1 MKQITKTNN
10 FSDIVSLIN
19 RSRLRAY
26 QAVNRE
32 LIELYWKIGE
42 YISNKTLEEGWGKST
57 VQNLARYI
65 QKAEPGIKGF
75 SDKNLW
81 RMKQFYE
88 VYKNYPKLSTLLREI
103 SWSHNM
109 IIMSKCETI
118 EEKEF
123 YLQLVV
129 NEHYTFRELERQINT
144 CYYERT
150 LLSQQH
156 HEKLSTVLREFPQ
169 EVMKAFKDHYVFD
182 FLNVDEEYSEDDLQK
197 SLIKNMKNFIL
208 ELGKDFIFVGE
219 NYRLQVGMKDFYIDL
234 LFFHRSLNCL
244 VAFELKTVDFM
255 PEHLGQLN
263 FYLEAL
269 DRDLKKPHENPS
281 VGVLL
286 CKGKDNEV
294 VEYAISRQ
302 MSPTLISEYEMA
314 MPDKKLLQEKLREI
328 CG

>member
-1 MKQITKTNN
+1 
-10 FSDIVSLIN
+10 
-19 RSRLRAY
+19 
-26 QAVNRE
+26 
-32 LIELYWKIGE
+32 
-42 YISNKTLEEGWGKST
+42 
-57 VQNLARYI
+57 
-65 QKAEPGIKGF
+65 
-75 SDKNLW
+75 
-81 RMKQFYE
+81 
-88 VYKNYPKLSTLLREI
+88 
-103 SWSHNM
+103 M
-109 IIMSKCETI
+109 ILSKCDTV

-123 YLQLVV
+123 YLQLIV
-129 NEHYTFRELERQINT
+129 NERYTKRELERQINA

-150 LLSQQH
+150 LLSQKH
-156 HEKLSTVLREFPQ
+156 HEILSPMAREFPK
-169 EVMKAFKDHYVFD
+169 EVIKVFKDHYVFD
-182 FLNVDEEYSEDDLQK
+182 FLNVNEEFSEDDLQK
-197 SLIKNMKNFIL
+197 SLIKNMKSFVL

-269 DRDLKKPHENPS
+269 DRDVKKPHENPS